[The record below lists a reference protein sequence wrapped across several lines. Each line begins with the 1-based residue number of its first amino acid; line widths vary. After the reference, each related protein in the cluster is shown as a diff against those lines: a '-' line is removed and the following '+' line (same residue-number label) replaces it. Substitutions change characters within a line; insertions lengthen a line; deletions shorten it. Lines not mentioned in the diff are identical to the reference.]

1 VFVFILLLSAV
12 QEQTLGFCSEINKG
26 WFFAEKPSFFCGF
39 RGIASVP
46 LPELLKAYDLNN
58 FIKARLMFLSEK

>member
-1 VFVFILLLSAV
+1 MIVIF
-12 QEQTLGFCSEINKG
+12 KG

-39 RGIASVP
+39 KGIAGVP

-58 FIKARLMFLSEK
+58 FIKARSMFLSEK